1 MFFDEASERGILFS
15 IKIHR
20 RSQRAKSSDY
30 ILSNREIVINLGS
43 AAHQHYAIQGKFSNL

>member
-1 MFFDEASERGILFS
+1 MFFAEASERGILFS

-30 ILSNREIVINLGS
+30 ILSNREIVTSLGS
-43 AAHQHYAIQGKFSNL
+43 AAHQNDAIQGKFSNL